1 MSGVVFFFYV
11 FFFIVVFQTEL
22 YLYIL
27 FVGWGGYLRLV
38 MLAKPHEFTKRWQE
52 YTRDAGRDRRGQA

>member
-1 MSGVVFFFYV
+1 MF